1 MIWQLQEAKK
11 EHNRVIQQARISGPQ
26 TITVQGKEAAV
37 VLSAEDYQRL
47 TEKKNSLVSF
57 FQSSPWAEV
66 EIDLT
71 RSRETGRDIE
81 L

>member
-11 EHNRVIQQARISGPQ
+11 ELNRVIQQARISGPQ

-37 VLSAEDYQRL
+37 VLSAEDYRRL

-57 FQSSPWAEV
+57 FQSSPWGEV

>member
-11 EHNRVIQQARISGPQ
+11 ELNRVIQQARISGPQ
-26 TITVQGKEAAV
+26 TITVRGKEAAV
-37 VLSAEDYQRL
+37 VLSAEDYRRL

>member
-1 MIWQLQEAKK
+1 MIWQLQEAKN
-11 EHNRVIQQARISGPQ
+11 ELDQVIQEARVSGPQ

-37 VLSAEDYQRL
+37 VLSAEDYRRL

>member
-1 MIWQLQEAKK
+1 MIWPLQEAKK
-11 EHNRVIQQARISGPQ
+11 ELNRVIQQARISGPQ

-37 VLSAEDYQRL
+37 VLSAEDYRRL

>member
-1 MIWQLQEAKK
+1 MIWQLQEAKNK
-11 EHNRVIQQARISGPQ
+11 LDQVIQKARASGPQ
-26 TITVQGKEAAV
+26 TIAVQGKEAAV
-37 VLSAEDYQRL
+37 VLSAEDYRRL

>member
-11 EHNRVIQQARISGPQ
+11 ELNRVIQQARISGPQ